1 MVVSLNKNYRKI
13 KDSMCF
19 LFNHHFE
26 SENMLF
32 VFASSSLN
40 IFLYTASNKPDRYSL
55 LISNNCQK
63 SISLIF
69 VNTVLRGRNLRVTI
83 EMNVCRESP
92 ETWCDFSLQAMK
104 VFDLIY
110 VNIPH
115 DIIGCHKSTGPRF
128 DIRHV

>member
-1 MVVSLNKNYRKI
+1 MVVFLNKNYRKI

-55 LISNNCQK
+55 LISN
-63 SISLIF
+63 SSL
-69 VNTVLRGRNLRVTI
+69 LL
-83 EMNVCRESP
+83 E
-92 ETWCDFSLQAMK
+92 
-104 VFDLIY
+104 IY
-110 VNIPH
+110 FI
-115 DIIGCHKSTGPRF
+115 DIC
-128 DIRHV
+128 

>member
-1 MVVSLNKNYRKI
+1 M
-13 KDSMCF
+13 
-19 LFNHHFE
+19 
-26 SENMLF
+26 
-32 VFASSSLN
+32 
-40 IFLYTASNKPDRYSL
+40 
-55 LISNNCQK
+55 
-63 SISLIF
+63 IF

-115 DIIGCHKSTGPRF
+115 DIIGCSS
-128 DIRHV
+128 V